1 MKLKTLLLGA
11 AATLAIAPAA
21 QAERGTDGEL
31 KLLYNQAVSTLNTYL
46 SQGTKDISAA
56 SLVLEPLAVYDPE
69 GQLVPRLAV
78 EVPTLE
84 NGGIAADLTRI
95 TWKLKP
101 GILWSDGTPLTS
113 DDVKFTFEYCTH
125 PDTGCAQAG
134 KLEGVTALE
143 TPDAQSV
150 VVVFAGPTPYPY
162 QPFTG
167 ATGPILQKAQ
177 FANCLGAQAAGCTE
191 ANTKPIG
198 TGPYVVSDFKVN
210 DVVSFA
216 ANPQYRDAAL
226 PAFATATIK
235 GGGDALSA
243 ASAVMETGEVD
254 YAWNTL
260 INPEQQAQME
270 AAGKGKFVS
279 AFGALVERL
288 EVNLTN
294 PAATLPEGERST
306 LKHPHPILTDA
317 AVRKALSLAI
327 DRNVLVE
334 IGYGA
339 AGKPSCNL
347 VPAPAIYASDNI
359 ECLTQNIDGAKALL
373 EGAGWVDTD
382 GDGVREKEGQKLSL
396 VYQTSVNAVRQDFQA
411 LIKGW
416 WNEIGVEVELKAID
430 SGVFFGGD
438 AGTPDTI
445 EKFYADVEMYANE
458 FDGTDPQAYMA
469 SRLCD
474 KIPGP
479 DTGWQGENINRFCD
493 PAYDALVKELSAT
506 ADPAKRGALVI
517 EMNDMLTKNGNVVIP
532 LVHRGKFSAI
542 SNSIEGAV
550 LSAWDSELWN
560 IAEWRRAK

>member
-11 AATLAIAPAA
+11 AATLALAPAA

-243 ASAVMETGEVD
+243 ASAVM
-254 YAWNTL
+254 W
-260 INPEQQAQME
+260 
-270 AAGKGKFVS
+270 
-279 AFGALVERL
+279 
-288 EVNLTN
+288 
-294 PAATLPEGERST
+294 
-306 LKHPHPILTDA
+306 
-317 AVRKALSLAI
+317 
-327 DRNVLVE
+327 
-334 IGYGA
+334 
-339 AGKPSCNL
+339 
-347 VPAPAIYASDNI
+347 
-359 ECLTQNIDGAKALL
+359 
-373 EGAGWVDTD
+373 
-382 GDGVREKEGQKLSL
+382 
-396 VYQTSVNAVRQDFQA
+396 
-411 LIKGW
+411 
-416 WNEIGVEVELKAID
+416 
-430 SGVFFGGD
+430 
-438 AGTPDTI
+438 
-445 EKFYADVEMYANE
+445 
-458 FDGTDPQAYMA
+458 
-469 SRLCD
+469 
-474 KIPGP
+474 
-479 DTGWQGENINRFCD
+479 
-493 PAYDALVKELSAT
+493 
-506 ADPAKRGALVI
+506 
-517 EMNDMLTKNGNVVIP
+517 
-532 LVHRGKFSAI
+532 
-542 SNSIEGAV
+542 
-550 LSAWDSELWN
+550 
-560 IAEWRRAK
+560 

>member
-11 AATLAIAPAA
+11 AATLALAPAA

-474 KIPGP
+474 KIPCP